1 MVKLDGGTVGLG
13 TFEPG
18 WRWSEHVKPLAGTD
32 TCQSAHIGYC
42 ISGRMV
48 VQMDDGTEKEV
59 APGDVV
65 VIPPGHDAWVVGDEP
80 CVQVDFTGMETYA
93 KAKSPAPAFAP
104 RRLGRRRGAAV
115 AAEAFPDQPAY
126 DDRDHGA
133 DDGREEDH
141 PDQRDPGRE
150 EHEGDADRVA
160 VLTMKMT
167 SRMRASASTPTS
179 AMRRTCCSSR
189 SSGRFG
195 EGPPVTAAPGRSGY
209 PWGPAR
215 ERSDMSDE
223 TVHKVHVR
231 LTRENPP
238 VRQAHLLCTGEVV
251 TFGTPGWQGEH
262 YGFAPGT
269 AEDNPG
275 TLDFL
280 VASVGGCLIGTL
292 GGALKARG
300 IDGSGGRLTADAA
313 GEVVVNPDGVLRLRR
328 IDIVYH
334 LMADEE
340 QRAAA
345 ERAHA
350 FHAAHCPN
358 ARSVA
363 AAIDIVTEL
372 EPRPPGAAAAG

>member
-1 MVKLDGGTVGLG
+1 
-13 TFEPG
+13 
-18 WRWSEHVKPLAGTD
+18 
-32 TCQSAHIGYC
+32 
-42 ISGRMV
+42 
-48 VQMDDGTEKEV
+48 
-59 APGDVV
+59 
-65 VIPPGHDAWVVGDEP
+65 
-80 CVQVDFTGMETYA
+80 
-93 KAKSPAPAFAP
+93 
-104 RRLGRRRGAAV
+104 
-115 AAEAFPDQPAY
+115 
-126 DDRDHGA
+126 
-133 DDGREEDH
+133 
-141 PDQRDPGRE
+141 
-150 EHEGDADRVA
+150 
-160 VLTMKMT
+160 
-167 SRMRASASTPTS
+167 
-179 AMRRTCCSSR
+179 
-189 SSGRFG
+189 
-195 EGPPVTAAPGRSGY
+195 
-209 PWGPAR
+209 
-215 ERSDMSDE
+215 MSDE
-223 TVHKVHVR
+223 TVHKVHVH

-372 EPRPPGAAAAG
+372 ELIARDGGRRRGLRPGEGQAAAVAAAAARKTAPRRAMPSSISAGLTPL

>member
-1 MVKLDGGTVGLG
+1 
-13 TFEPG
+13 
-18 WRWSEHVKPLAGTD
+18 
-32 TCQSAHIGYC
+32 
-42 ISGRMV
+42 
-48 VQMDDGTEKEV
+48 
-59 APGDVV
+59 
-65 VIPPGHDAWVVGDEP
+65 
-80 CVQVDFTGMETYA
+80 
-93 KAKSPAPAFAP
+93 
-104 RRLGRRRGAAV
+104 
-115 AAEAFPDQPAY
+115 
-126 DDRDHGA
+126 
-133 DDGREEDH
+133 
-141 PDQRDPGRE
+141 
-150 EHEGDADRVA
+150 
-160 VLTMKMT
+160 
-167 SRMRASASTPTS
+167 
-179 AMRRTCCSSR
+179 
-189 SSGRFG
+189 
-195 EGPPVTAAPGRSGY
+195 
-209 PWGPAR
+209 
-215 ERSDMSDE
+215 MSDE
-223 TVHKVHVR
+223 TVHKVHVH

-313 GEVVVNPDGVLRLRR
+313 GEVVVDPDGVLRLRR

-372 EPRPPGAAAAG
+372 ELIARHGGRRRGLRPRAGQAAAVAAAAARKTAPRRAMPSSISAGLTPL